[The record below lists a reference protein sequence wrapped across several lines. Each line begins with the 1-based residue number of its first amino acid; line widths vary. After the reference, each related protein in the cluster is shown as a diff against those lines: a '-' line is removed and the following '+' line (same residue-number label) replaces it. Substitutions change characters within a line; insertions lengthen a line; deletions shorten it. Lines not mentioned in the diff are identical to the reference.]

1 MDKIVE
7 LFGTDTRAQG
17 VDWPSIVE
25 AQQCPFS
32 HKKCFK
38 TRKSE
43 PEISI
48 GTCTVLASRTTGA
61 GRSLEPVMI
70 CPNRLTDRQKIF
82 TDCTHLLTKHQPG
95 NDYHLLSEIQIPGGN
110 LDYVLVSAK
119 GQKAVDFVG
128 IELQTLDTTGS
139 VWPSRMSTLN
149 RLGIPSP
156 VPASKSYGMNW
167 KMTAKTILVQ
177 MHHKASTFAN
187 INRHLVL
194 VIQDPLLDYMRREF
208 NFDHFVDPADLTDT
222 VHFHSYGMQPLVSGQ
237 VRAGLELHTRIST
250 DVAGIERCLG
260 LRSESAIE
268 ESILLERISAKL
280 SERTLFSPLSSS

>member
-7 LFGTDTRAQG
+7 LFGFNTEAEG
-17 VDWPSIVE
+17 VDWSSVIE
-25 AQQCPFS
+25 GQQCPFS
-32 HKKCFK
+32 LKKCFK

-48 GTCTVLASRTTGA
+48 GTCTVLAPQVTAS
-61 GRSLEPVMI
+61 GRSREPVMI
-70 CPNRLTDRQKIF
+70 CPNRLIDRQKIF
-82 TDCTHLLTKHQPG
+82 TDCLHLLTKHQPG
-95 NDYHLLSEIQIPGGN
+95 NDYHLLSEIKIPGGN

-119 GQKAVDFVG
+119 GTKAVDFVG

-139 VWPSRMSTLN
+139 VWPSRMSTLK
-149 RLGIPSP
+149 RLGISVS
-156 VPASKSYGMNW
+156 VPAMKSYGMNW

-177 MHHKASTFAN
+177 MHHKAATFAS

-208 NFDHFVDPADLTDT
+208 SFDHFVDPGNITDT
-222 VHFHSYGMQPLVSGQ
+222 VHFHGYGMLPLTSGQ
-237 VRAGLELHTRIST
+237 TRAGLQLNTRIST

-260 LRSESAIE
+260 LKNEAAVE
-268 ESILLERISAKL
+268 ESTFLEKISAKL
-280 SERTLFSPLSSS
+280 NESTLFSPFASS

>member
-7 LFGTDTRAQG
+7 LFGIDTRAQG
-17 VDWPSIVE
+17 IDWSSVVE
-25 AQQCPFS
+25 EQQCPFS

-38 TRKSE
+38 TRKSD
-43 PEISI
+43 PDISI
-48 GTCTVLASRTTGA
+48 GTCTVLASVATDL
-61 GRSLEPVMI
+61 GRSVEPVMI
-70 CPNRLTDRQKIF
+70 CPNRLIDRQKIF

-110 LDYVLVSAK
+110 LDFVLVSAK

-139 VWPSRMSTLN
+139 VWPSRMHTLN
-149 RLGIPSP
+149 RLGIPVS
-156 VPASKSYGMNW
+156 VPISKSYGMNW

-177 MHHKASTFAN
+177 MHHKAATFAN

-208 NFDHFVDPADLTDT
+208 NFDHFADPGDVVDT
-222 VHFHSYGMQPLVSGQ
+222 VHFHSYGMGSLGSGQ
-237 VRAGLELHTRIST
+237 LRSGLNLNTRIST

-260 LRSESAIE
+260 LKSEAAIE
-268 ESILLERISAKL
+268 ESVLLERISAKL
-280 SERTLFSPLSSS
+280 TELTLFSPLASA